1 MSVFKNVALIAA
13 AATISLGILFLGSTV
28 SDRMGGEGERS
39 PFNAV
44 MPEATDFS
52 PVSSEGLDGMI
63 TDVHISDTGGYVFS
77 LDAVGYYPH
86 MMILCGVG
94 ADGKVTGAVC
104 TESSESL
111 GRELTYG
118 EELVGVTAETVDEVP
133 VITGATKTTKGYKK
147 AVKIAL
153 EAFEILNGG

>member
-1 MSVFKNVALIAA
+1 MSKLKNIAVTLTVAAVSFAA
-13 AATISLGILFLGSTV
+13 LFLGSAV

-44 MPEATDFS
+44 MPEAAEFVPLS
-52 PVSSEGLDGMI
+52 AEGLDEI
-63 TDVHISDTGGYVFS
+63 IAEVYRSDTGGYVFS
-77 LDAVGYYPH
+77 LDATGYYPH
-86 MMILCGVG
+86 MMLLCGVD

-118 EELVGVTAETVDEVP
+118 ESFTGVTAETVDDVP

-147 AVKIAL
+147 AVKAAL
-153 EAFEILNGG
+153 EAFGILKGR